1 MREEPGCPGLAVS
14 AVWTTSDMQQGD
26 ERARAVQRHPSR
38 PQRPSWFARAANSRI
53 RFAGSPPL
61 AARSRSLE
69 LLVEGDEGVRKE
81 LGHEAYGVLRS
92 DPRAAPMV
100 FEETAYRVPVCV
112 SPSPEM
118 VSTAVGRVVVLDVC
132 RKWSILHLRWPM
144 TEYSPREGPHSRP
157 KESQMQYKRSLC
169 FREKN
174 PAR

>member
-1 MREEPGCPGLAVS
+1 MNELEQSRDTHPGPSGRRGSQEQRTLGYASPVRHRS
-14 AVWTTSDMQQGD
+14 PLGVGPSSFSSKET
-26 ERARAVQRHPSR
+26 RAR
-38 PQRPSWFARAANSRI
+38 
-53 RFAGSPPL
+53 
-61 AARSRSLE
+61 
-69 LLVEGDEGVRKE
+69 VRKE